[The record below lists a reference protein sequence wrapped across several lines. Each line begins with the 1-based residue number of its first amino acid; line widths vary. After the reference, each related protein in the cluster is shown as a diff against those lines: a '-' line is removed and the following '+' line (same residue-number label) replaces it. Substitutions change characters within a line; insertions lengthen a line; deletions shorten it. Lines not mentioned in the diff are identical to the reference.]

1 MVTGTSRSG
10 VMAQVRTKPVQDTM
24 SNVDSVMHEVG
35 CTEIQF
41 VGFHPLKTNLEKDS
55 PYVRTTCVRWESK
68 SSSYSPGDSRA
79 ACRHGEGP
87 CRVPNFHVTLQSL
100 PNGP

>member
-1 MVTGTSRSG
+1 MVTGTSRPG

-24 SNVDSVMHEVG
+24 SNVDSVRHEVG

-55 PYVRTTCVRWESK
+55 PYVLLVFAGNQ
-68 SSSYSPGDSRA
+68 SPHRIRPEIVVQLVDMEKGLV
-79 ACRHGEGP
+79 GFP
-87 CRVPNFHVTLQSL
+87 TFT
-100 PNGP
+100 